1 MCVAP
6 SVRAVSREKGVRAE
20 VEEWEEPLHPGP
32 VSALYPTFPHNA
44 TQLAHFLPRLST
56 IDHSAAPECRKTQ
69 AFLPLRVEGRR
80 PGRPRKAACESPFC
94 TRDCGPQALPS
105 GACALSGA
113 RWETRPSTCA
123 GPGPVSYYAWQ

>member
-1 MCVAP
+1 MCVAR

-56 IDHSAAPECRKTQ
+56 IDHGAAPECRKKQ
-69 AFLPLRVEGRR
+69 AFLPWGIDGRR
-80 PGRPRKAACESPFC
+80 RGCTRKAACESPF
-94 TRDCGPQALPS
+94 
-105 GACALSGA
+105 
-113 RWETRPSTCA
+113 
-123 GPGPVSYYAWQ
+123 